1 MFVFWSTSIFS
12 LPNSINLLNLNRVDI
27 LLPYT
32 CLEALCLSPDRCGS
46 PELEITAVTWRANI
60 FQLTLSIPLSFLF
73 LASFFSSAF
82 GCKAFIFQSHFLC
95 GFYFQLF
102 TTSIY
107 SRDNPFLFSLFNTLL
122 VIPNRQWF
130 FPLNR
135 APVAEETNLK
145 SYLLRFS
152 IQPLLLC
159 FTFCSLHSQLI
170 FSLSP
175 ISCFL
180 NKQTSQ
186 LEFCASRWLPLSP
199 LSTLQVSF
207 LFSGQ
212 SSQTFQHE
220 VNF

>member
-1 MFVFWSTSIFS
+1 MFVIWSTSIFS
-12 LPNSINLLNLNRVDI
+12 LPNSINLLNLNRSDI

-107 SRDNPFLFSLFNTLL
+107 SRDNPYFIFTLFNTVL
-122 VIPNRQWF
+122 VIPKRQWF
-130 FPLNR
+130 FPFNR

-159 FTFCSLHSQLI
+159 FTFSTH
-170 FSLSP
+170 
-175 ISCFL
+175 FL
-180 NKQTSQ
+180 TFTDY
-186 LEFCASRWLPLSP
+186 LLPEQANLAIGI
-199 LSTLQVSF
+199 LRK
-207 LFSGQ
+207 
-212 SSQTFQHE
+212 
-220 VNF
+220 

>member
-12 LPNSINLLNLNRVDI
+12 LPNSINVLNLNRVDI
-27 LLPYT
+27 LLQYT

-107 SRDNPFLFSLFNTLL
+107 SRDKPLFYIFTFQHSACHSQYW
-122 VIPNRQWF
+122 QWF
-130 FPLNR
+130 FPFNR

-159 FTFCSLHSQLI
+159 FTFSTH
-170 FSLSP
+170 
-175 ISCFL
+175 FL
-180 NKQTSQ
+180 TFTDF
-186 LEFCASRWLPLSP
+186 LLPEQANLAIGI
-199 LSTLQVSF
+199 LRK
-207 LFSGQ
+207 
-212 SSQTFQHE
+212 
-220 VNF
+220 